1 MTHEMMIVGRWND
14 MLTGGMMFQVGG
26 MMCKVVALLLQ
37 MAENHLDSHLDGDG
51 GEDEMIC
58 WQVEGWCAEPLLLQM
73 AENHLNLPTQ
83 RPIFHTHTL
92 FIILLLLF
100 ILTMWK
106 NRETLNMEPER
117 FQALIFIPIS
127 DFKSTK
133 ALTVQPTPYPNRPLK
148 LPSPPSRLLGG
159 SKFYDPSNRS
169 LIQFTTT
176 KEYRTHLLVL
186 SCTTL

>member
-37 MAENHLDSHLDGDG
+37 MAENHL
-51 GEDEMIC
+51 
-58 WQVEGWCAEPLLLQM
+58 
-73 AENHLNLPTQ
+73 NLPTQ

-100 ILTMWK
+100 ILTVWK
-106 NRETLNMEPER
+106 NRETLNMEPEH

-133 ALTVQPTPYPNRPLK
+133 ALTVHPTPYPNPTSQT
-148 LPSPPSRLLGG
+148 SPPPYHASWVVPNFMTRLIG
-159 SKFYDPSNRS
+159 
-169 LIQFTTT
+169 
-176 KEYRTHLLVL
+176 V
-186 SCTTL
+186 

>member
-1 MTHEMMIVGRWND
+1 
-14 MLTGGMMFQVGG
+14 MLTGGGV
-26 MMCKVVALLLQ
+26 MCR
-37 MAENHLDSHLDGDG
+37 
-51 GEDEMIC
+51 
-58 WQVEGWCAEPLLLQM
+58 PLLLQM

-106 NRETLNMEPER
+106 NRETLNMEPEH

-133 ALTVQPTPYPNRPLK
+133 ALTVHPTPYPNPDLSNY
-148 LPSPPSRLLGG
+148 PSPASRLLGG